1 MLKKLDKNLQDGA
14 LVLGDLQGERP
25 LFFLGDKQGG
35 SPEWHLLKL
44 LWMTMFSDA
53 GSGERAWLS

>member
-1 MLKKLDKNLQDGA
+1 MKLYVWGPAPNPRRVKMYLAEKG
-14 LVLGDLQGERP
+14 LTV
-25 LFFLGDKQGG
+25 
-35 SPEWHLLKL
+35 EWHLLKL